1 LPRGRKPIRRALRPR
16 AAESGGVL
24 HPLSF
29 AMARRVCNTIIDVGS
44 LGLPNPVAEA
54 LAEAFWSHIGVQS
67 DRNILTRWSHLRV
80 FARFAHES
88 KAVSSVKSIDRIVL
102 ARYVEWLNAQR
113 RENGDPW
120 TKSSRA
126 SAFGLLRKLLQWL
139 ERCRPELI
147 DSIEYPV
154 NPFPWRNRDTPFREK
169 LSALDLRHLLSAC
182 ESDIRKARESRR
194 VVPLAKCDKRHPVG
208 SLIWLLSQI
217 NSKFDGIVPPATE
230 LARAGNY
237 PIRQAL
243 LKHGGSKLVESYL
256 YPKGPALVPYY
267 LALLVHSAGNPDPI
281 VALRRDCL
289 HSVPLLDNREAL
301 VWFKARA
308 QSVQRRTFDSHH
320 EFQPPSLV
328 REILAWSERLLPYAP
343 GGFADR
349 LLLYVGR
356 GHVTAMTTSAIK
368 QMLPDFCKRH
378 GLPRFAL
385 ASIRPSVLASFYRAG
400 GNLRTVSKIAN
411 HANLSTT
418 VRYVMGPDVHE
429 QNRARIA
436 ILQNA
441 FVGKMRTSQRVD
453 SAKGHATP
461 ALSKAL
467 PSGPLVSLFGF
478 DCENPYEGVA
488 PGTQRG
494 KLCTNFMGCFN
505 CPNAVITADP
515 LSVARLLQAQVHLR
529 ESAMTLHPA
538 RWEAFYASQLRIL
551 DEDIIPRF
559 SAAELA
565 RARPLVS
572 TLSPLPELR

>member
-1 LPRGRKPIRRALRPR
+1 
-16 AAESGGVL
+16 
-24 HPLSF
+24 
-29 AMARRVCNTIIDVGS
+29 MARRVCNTIIDIGS
-44 LGLPNPVAEA
+44 LGLPNSVAEA

-67 DRNILTRWSHLRV
+67 DRNILTRWSHLRT

-102 ARYVEWLNAQR
+102 ARYVEWLNNQR

-126 SAFGLLRKLLQWL
+126 GAFGLLRKLLQWL

-147 DSIEYPV
+147 ESIEYPV

-169 LSALDLRHLLSAC
+169 LSALDLRQLLAAC
-182 ESDIRKARESRR
+182 ESDIRKMQALRR
-194 VVPLAKCDKRHPVG
+194 AVQLVECDEHHPVG
-208 SLIWLLSQI
+208 SLTWLISQI
-217 NSKFDGIVPPATE
+217 NSKFNGIVPPATE

-243 LKHGGSKLVESYL
+243 LKHGGSKLVEPHL

-308 QSVQRRTFDSHH
+308 QRVQRRTFDSHQ
-320 EFQPPSLV
+320 ELQPPSLV
-328 REILAWSERLLPYAP
+328 REILAWSERLVPYAP

-400 GNLRTVSKIAN
+400 GNLRTVSKVAN

-418 VRYVMGPDVHE
+418 VRYVMGSEVHE
-429 QNRARIA
+429 QNQASIA
-436 ILQNA
+436 VLQDA
-441 FVGKMRTSQRVD
+441 FVGKVLTPRRVG
-453 SAKGHATP
+453 SSKGNSTP
-461 ALSKAL
+461 APSKEL
-467 PSGPLVSLFGF
+467 PVGPLVSLFGF
-478 DCENPYEGVA
+478 DCENPYEGAA

-494 KLCTNFMGCFN
+494 KLCTNFMACFT

-515 LSVARLLQAQVHLR
+515 LSVARLLQTQAHLR
-529 ESAMTLHPA
+529 HSAITLHPA
-538 RWEAFYASQLRIL
+538 RWKAFYAPQLRIL

-565 RARPLVS
+565 RAEPLVS
-572 TLSPLPELR
+572 NLSPLPELR